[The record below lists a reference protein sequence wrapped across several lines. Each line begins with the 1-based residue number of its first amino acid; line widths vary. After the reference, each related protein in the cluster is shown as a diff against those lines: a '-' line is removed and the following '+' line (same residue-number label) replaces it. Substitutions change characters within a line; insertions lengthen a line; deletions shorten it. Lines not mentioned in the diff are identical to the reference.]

1 MVKTGIDVLQKQQ
14 FAPLKGLACG
24 LFTNLAA
31 CDAHFS
37 PTYRILTESDRVQV
51 RALFA
56 PEHGFA
62 GSAPEGAHIAHDT
75 DPRTGLPVHS
85 LYGSSLKPTPEMLTG
100 LDAILCDIQD
110 VGVRYYTFTWTLA
123 YILEA
128 AGQEGIRVI
137 ILDRPNPLGGEV
149 RGAPL
154 DMKFSSLVGRFPVP
168 TCHGMTIGE
177 LARMINA
184 QWNPHPA
191 SLTVIPCEGW
201 QHDLIWDQTG
211 LGWVAPSPNMP
222 RFQTAQHYPG
232 SCLIEGTILSEGRG
246 TTLPFQITGAP
257 FVDGFA
263 TADALN
269 ALVFRGVRFRPH
281 YFQPTGGKWAGM
293 LCGGVQVHLTDASV
307 YDPLEVWLGV
317 ITTLRD
323 LYPSHFAWLPPHND
337 IYHFDRLIGSDQPRM
352 QIEHGETFT
361 TISAGWADFVKAFH
375 TQRSPYLLYP

>member
-31 CDAHFS
+31 CDANFT
-37 PTYRILTESDRVQV
+37 PTYRILTESDRVQM

-75 DPRTGLPVHS
+75 DVRTGL
-85 LYGSSLKPTPEMLTG
+85 LT
-100 LDAILCDIQD
+100 
-110 VGVRYYTFTWTLA
+110 

-154 DMKFSSLVGRFPVP
+154 DLKFSSLVGRFPVP
-168 TCHGMTIGE
+168 TRHGMTIGE
-177 LARMINA
+177 LAGMINA

-191 SLTVIPCEGW
+191 ALTVIPCEGW

-269 ALVFRGVRFRPH
+269 ALAFRGVRFRPH
-281 YFQPTGGKWAGM
+281 YFQPTAGKWAGM
-293 LCGGVQVHLTDASV
+293 RCGGVQVHLLDAAV

-317 ITTLRD
+317 IATLRD

-337 IYHFDRLIGSDQPRM
+337 TYHFDRLIGSDQPRM
-352 QIEHGETFT
+352 QIERGEGFPAL
-361 TISAGWADFVKAFH
+361 SAGWADFVKAFH
-375 TQRSPYLLYP
+375 TQRGPYLLYP